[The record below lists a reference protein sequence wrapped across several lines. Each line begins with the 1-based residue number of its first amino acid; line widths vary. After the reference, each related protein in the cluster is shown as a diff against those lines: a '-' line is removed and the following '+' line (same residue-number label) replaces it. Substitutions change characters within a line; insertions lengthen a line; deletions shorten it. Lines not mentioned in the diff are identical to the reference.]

1 MTKKVFRLKSLP
13 VKPGQFTLSRK
24 STISM
29 SSAELQSQIDRVR
42 AYAMANVGTITHQV
56 EALKRSLP
64 SDLPTVLAGPVE
76 GHRRRS

>member
-1 MTKKVFRLKSLP
+1 MTKKALRLKSLR
-13 VKPGQFTLSRK
+13 VKPNSFTLSRK

-29 SSAELQSQIDRVR
+29 NSAELQTQFDQVR
-42 AYAMANVGTITHQV
+42 AYAMANVGTLTHQV

-76 GHRRRS
+76 RHRRQS